1 MIDFEL
7 YRKINNDLKTY
18 FTQKLSQEEALPL
31 LVEKYKVNKQSIFR
45 LKVIIATGY
54 CILRREGRL

>member
-7 YRKINNDLKTY
+7 YRKINNDLKVY

-31 LVEKYKVNKQSIFR
+31 LVEKYKVNKGSIIR

>member
-7 YRKINNDLKTY
+7 YRKINNDLKVY
-18 FTQKLSQEEALPL
+18 FTQKLSQAEALPL
-31 LVEKYKVNKQSIFR
+31 LVEKYKVNKGSIFR